1 MTATAGKYFVSVCST
16 ASPSFSFARTIKLT
30 FSAFTSDECIAFVPS
45 CSMVIVGLLQT
56 REKPIRKTAPNMR
69 TSQAHFYSHEIFI
82 VQIGNVCYHSVIIV
96 SSLPDSHLFLY
107 ESEIEFKRKVGL
119 YSD

>member
-1 MTATAGKYFVSVCST
+1 
-16 ASPSFSFARTIKLT
+16 
-30 FSAFTSDECIAFVPS
+30 
-45 CSMVIVGLLQT
+45 
-56 REKPIRKTAPNMR
+56 MR

-82 VQIGNVCYHSVIIV
+82 VQIGNVGYHSVIIV

-119 YSD
+119 YSDWLGDEIIVQLPMEKYDEQHV